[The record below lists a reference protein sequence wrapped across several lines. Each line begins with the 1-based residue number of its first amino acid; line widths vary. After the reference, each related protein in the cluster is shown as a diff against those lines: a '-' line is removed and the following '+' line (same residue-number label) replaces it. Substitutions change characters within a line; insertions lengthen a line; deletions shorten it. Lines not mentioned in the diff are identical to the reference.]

1 MNPMVSIVLVPILV
15 RSHDGCT
22 IQAHFAF
29 FYFYFCVCRIVATT
43 VLVEGGR
50 ATADKSKAMVT
61 ANFHRAPPR
70 MLDCATWF
78 VRKEP
83 NAKDK
88 KTNLDPIFNKEDT
101 QKIEALYQKAIEAMS
116 SLGTYSYVTILIHL
130 GSLLFLSH

>member
-1 MNPMVSIVLVPILV
+1 
-15 RSHDGCT
+15 
-22 IQAHFAF
+22 
-29 FYFYFCVCRIVATT
+29 
-43 VLVEGGR
+43 
-50 ATADKSKAMVT
+50 
-61 ANFHRAPPR
+61 

-116 SLGTYSYVTILIHL
+116 SLGTCQSTYALVGAFRCTNDSPYLTNLKSRARV
-130 GSLLFLSH
+130 G